1 MKIKTKWLAI
11 GGLVLAA
18 LILCIIYQP
27 YAESFAA
34 AALSAVLPL
43 IVGCVLAYIVNLI
56 MRVLEKWYFPRA
68 KSRFLIASR
77 APVCMVAS
85 VLILL
90 AAMAIILVLVVPQ
103 LVDCI
108 KLLVA
113 KIPAAYTATVDWLE
127 AKHLFSDEVM
137 KALAEV
143 KWEEMLEKFLG
154 TITTGL
160 GSALDMAFGVVST
173 VIGGVVTAFIGII
186 FSVYLLLSKKKLG
199 RQANLL
205 IDRFLSE
212 KNAERFRYVVKVLD
226 ESFRKYII
234 GQTTEAVILGVLCA
248 LGMWALRLPYPAMIG
263 ALIAFTSLIPIAGAY
278 IGGAIGA
285 FMIFTDDPFK
295 ALIFIIYLVILQ
307 QLEGNL
313 IYPKVVGDSIGLPA
327 MWVLAAIT
335 IGGGL
340 FGIMG
345 MLISVPITATLYR
358 ILKDQVKKG
367 KPKDEDTL
375 ETA

>member
-1 MKIKTKWLAI
+1 MKIKTKWLTI

-18 LILCIIYQP
+18 IILCIIYQP
-27 YAESFAA
+27 YVESFAA
-34 AALSAVLPL
+34 AAISAVLPL

-56 MRVLEKWYFPRA
+56 MRVLEKRYFPRA
-68 KSRFLIASR
+68 KSKLLIASR

-90 AAMAIILVLVVPQ
+90 AVMAIILVLVVPQ

-127 AKHLFSDEVM
+127 AKHLFSDKVM
-137 KALAEV
+137 KALTEV

-160 GSALDMAFGVVST
+160 GSAVDMALGVVST

-186 FSVYLLLSKKKLG
+186 FSVYLLLSKKTLG

-263 ALIAFTSLIPIAGAY
+263 ALIAFTSFIPVAGAY

-313 IYPKVVGDSIGLPA
+313 IYPKVVGDTIGLPA

-340 FGIMG
+340 FGILG
-345 MLISVPITATLYR
+345 MLISVPITAALYR
-358 ILKDQVKKG
+358 ILRDQVKKG
-367 KPKDEDTL
+367 KPNQTI
-375 ETA
+375 

>member
-1 MKIKTKWLAI
+1 MKIKTKWLAV

-18 LILCIIYQP
+18 IILCIIYQP
-27 YAESFAA
+27 YVESFAA

-68 KSRFLIASR
+68 KSKLLIASR

-90 AAMAIILVLVVPQ
+90 AVMAIILVLVVPQ

-358 ILKDQVKKG
+358 ILRDQVKKG
-367 KPKDEDTL
+367 KPKEDIP

>member
-1 MKIKTKWLAI
+1 MKIKSKWLI
-11 GGLVLAA
+11 WGGLVLAA
-18 LILCIIYQP
+18 IVLCIIYQP

-34 AALSAVLPL
+34 AAISAVLPL
-43 IVGCVLAYIVNLI
+43 IVGCVLAYIVNII
-56 MRVLEKWYFPRA
+56 MRVLEKWYFPNT
-68 KSRFLIASR
+68 KSKFLNATR
-77 APVCMVAS
+77 TPVCMVAS

-90 AAMAIILVLVVPQ
+90 AVMAIILLLVVPQ
-103 LVDCI
+103 LVDCV
-108 KLLVA
+108 KLLIA
-113 KIPAAYTATVDWLE
+113 KIPAAYAVTVNWLE
-127 AKHLFSDEVM
+127 EKHLFSDEVM
-137 KALAEV
+137 KVLSEV
-143 KWEEMLEKFLG
+143 KWEELMQKFLG
-154 TITTGL
+154 AITTGI
-160 GSALDMAFGVVST
+160 GSALDIAFSVVSS
-173 VIGGVVTAFIGII
+173 VVGGVVTAFIGVI
-186 FSVYLLLSKKKLG
+186 FAVYLLLGKKKLG
-199 RQANLL
+199 HHVTLL

-285 FMIFTDDPFK
+285 FMIFTDDPLK

-327 MWVLAAIT
+327 IWVLAAIT

-340 FGIMG
+340 FGVLG
-345 MLISVPITATLYR
+345 MLISVPITATIYR
-358 ILKDQVKKG
+358 ILRDQVKKG
-367 KPKDEDTL
+367 KPKSE
-375 ETA
+375 AV